1 LIVTLKTDEEKKY
14 KKEEKR
20 IYDPLE
26 NKFNIIY

>member
-1 LIVTLKTDEEKKY
+1 LIVTLKTDEEKTY

-26 NKFNIIY
+26 KKLNIIY